1 MASNPFFD
9 AQDLF
14 YQYTYAPTPKEST
27 PIINTDL
34 GSYELQPGY
43 NIMTRK
49 NDDGTEDYSVVA
61 PSNTP
66 QSQQYSMEMFNRMA
80 ETHAEPHNEVS
91 NKSYNSSGSV
101 SSRVGNINQRQLLSD
116 TIDKLS
122 QDDPKIKDI
131 KDFLMNTAAF
141 ESGYILNNKSP
152 NSSGSGW
159 FQFIDSTRNNILK
172 KLHLAVTKSEFL
184 KNPEIQVKAAS
195 KLYYDNLET
204 AKNTGMLEAAHN
216 KGYSTSDVM
225 HAMWLNPTWAKNF
238 FLYGKKGGKDANG
251 TDIEKYLKGING

>member
-1 MASNPFFD
+1 MANNPFFNT
-9 AQDLF
+9 QDLF
-14 YQYTYAPTPKEST
+14 YHYTYAPTPKEST

-49 NDDGTEDYSVVA
+49 NDDGTEDYSVIA

-66 QSQQYSMEMFNRMA
+66 QSQQYSMEMFNKMA
-80 ETHAEPHNEVS
+80 ETHSESS
-91 NKSYNSSGSV
+91 NTSDNHSSNNIQNK
-101 SSRVGNINQRQLLSD
+101 VGNVNQKQLLST

-122 QDDPKIKDI
+122 QADPKIGDI

-141 ESGYILNNKSP
+141 ESKYVLNSRSK
-152 NSSGSGW
+152 NSSASGW
-159 FQFIDSTRNNILK
+159 FQFIDSTRNNVLN
-172 KLHLAVTKSEFL
+172 KLQLTATKNEFL
-184 KNPEIQVKAAS
+184 NNPEIQVKAAS

-204 AKNTGMLEAAHN
+204 AKNTGILKAAHS

-225 HAMWLNPTWAKNF
+225 HAMWLNPKWAKNF
-238 FLYGKKGGKDANG
+238 FLYGIKGGKDANG